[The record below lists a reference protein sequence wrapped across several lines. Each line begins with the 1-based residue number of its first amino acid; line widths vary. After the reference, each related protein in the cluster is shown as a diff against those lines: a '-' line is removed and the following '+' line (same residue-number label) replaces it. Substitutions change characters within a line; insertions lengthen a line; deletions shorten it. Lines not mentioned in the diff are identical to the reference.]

1 MYSIQDE
8 SAAMEILATADARFD
23 FSDAAREWNQA
34 AEGDTLVLNRA
45 AEPTTKEMI
54 AQVAP
59 KRCPQC
65 GEELLVLDAGNVCM
79 NEWCDTVWA

>member
-1 MYSIQDE
+1 MYSMQDE
-8 SAAMEILATADARFD
+8 ADALKILATADARFD

-45 AEPTTKEMI
+45 AEPTTKELI

-59 KRCPQC
+59 SRCPQC
-65 GEELLVLDAGNVCM
+65 QEELLALDAGAFCT